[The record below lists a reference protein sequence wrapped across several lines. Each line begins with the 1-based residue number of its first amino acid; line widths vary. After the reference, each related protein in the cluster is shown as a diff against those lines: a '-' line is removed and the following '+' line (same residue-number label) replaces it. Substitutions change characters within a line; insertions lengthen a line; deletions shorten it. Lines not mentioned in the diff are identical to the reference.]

1 MNTPT
6 AARKAASRRVKKT
19 AAKGGEGPAGATPE
33 MVHDLDASIPYLI
46 ARAGITTGQA
56 FSGELKQFG
65 LSLNEWRVCA
75 SLRFRPH
82 QRLSDLA
89 VNTSC
94 DASTLSRTVDGLCS
108 RGLLVRERSPDDAR
122 AVALRL
128 TPDGNALTE
137 RVIPLARLYER
148 VALAGI
154 DPQQVQLLREL
165 LHRIYDNMATLAG
178 RE

>member
-1 MNTPT
+1 MTLPS
-6 AARKAASRRVKKT
+6 AARKTPVPRGKRAPAKRASGAAVAPQDS
-19 AAKGGEGPAGATPE
+19 
-33 MVHDLDASIPYLI
+33 VHDLNASIPYLI

-65 LSLNEWRVCA
+65 LTLNEWRVCA
-75 SLRFRPH
+75 ALRHQPH

-89 VNTSC
+89 VNTAC
-94 DASTLSRTVDGLCS
+94 DASTLSRTVDGLLQ

-122 AVALRL
+122 AVALAL
-128 TPDGNALTE
+128 TPEGNALTE

-154 DPQQVQLLREL
+154 EPQQVELLRAL
-165 LHRIYDNMATLAG
+165 LHRIYDNMATLSAG
-178 RE
+178 L